1 MENSEMR
8 YFPIFVDLAGKRVVV
23 VGGGEEGLRKIRLLL
38 KTTAKIQVIAPLL
51 HDELASLERVEWLAK
66 TYDAALLD
74 GASLVYS
81 ADAALNATVSADAQA
96 RSIPVNAVDQAEIS
110 TFIVPSIVDRDPLV
124 VAIGTEGAAPV
135 LAQGIR
141 QKIDAMLPQ
150 SLGALASKAQSL
162 RAKVADTLPA
172 GNRRRSFWQSFFFG
186 APRDAFVEKDDVA
199 FELSL
204 HDALHGAATKRVG
217 RVSLVGAGP
226 GDAELLTIKALRK
239 LQEAD
244 VIVYDR
250 LVAPAIL
257 EMARRDAVRISVGK
271 TPFQKSTPQD
281 EINDILIRE
290 AKKGLTVVRLKG
302 GDPYIFGRGG
312 EEQAALEAHGIA
324 VDVVPG
330 VTAALGCAASA
341 KLPLTQRGK
350 NRAITLLTASSENG
364 LAEQDWKA
372 LTMPGHVTAIYMGVH
387 AAGEISASLLAAGLS
402 PSTPVTIVE
411 NGTLK
416 NERVLQSSVGSLW
429 DTVQHKGVTGPALIY
444 IGLTKAKAS
453 AEIVP
458 FPSRDDIQDAA
469 LRAVS

>member
-1 MENSEMR
+1 MENSRMR

-23 VGGGEEGLRKIRLLL
+23 VGGGEEALRKIRLLL
-38 KTTAKIQVIAPLL
+38 KTTAKIQVIAPEL
-51 HDELASLERVEWLAK
+51 HDELAGLERVEWLSK
-66 TYDAALLD
+66 TYNATLLD

-81 ADAALNATVSADAQA
+81 ADVALNATVSADAQA

-124 VAIGTEGAAPV
+124 VAIGSEGAAPV

-141 QKIDAMLPQ
+141 QKIDA
-150 SLGALASKAQSL
+150 KAQSL
-162 RAKVADTLPA
+162 REKVAHTLPP

-199 FELSL
+199 FELAL

-281 EINDILIRE
+281 EINEILIRE
-290 AKKGLTVVRLKG
+290 AKKGLNVVRLKG

-324 VDVVPG
+324 VDIVPG

-364 LAEQDWKA
+364 LADQDWQS
-372 LTMPGHVTAIYMGVH
+372 LTKPGHVTAIYMGVH

-402 PSTPVTIVE
+402 PSTSVTIVE
-411 NGTLK
+411 NGTLA
-416 NERVLQSSVGSLW
+416 NERVLQSTVGSLW
-429 DTVQHKGVTGPALIY
+429 DTVQHKGVVGPALIY
-444 IGLTKAKAS
+444 IGLSKARAT
-453 AEIVP
+453 AEVVP
-458 FPSRDDIQDAA
+458 FPTRSDIQDAA